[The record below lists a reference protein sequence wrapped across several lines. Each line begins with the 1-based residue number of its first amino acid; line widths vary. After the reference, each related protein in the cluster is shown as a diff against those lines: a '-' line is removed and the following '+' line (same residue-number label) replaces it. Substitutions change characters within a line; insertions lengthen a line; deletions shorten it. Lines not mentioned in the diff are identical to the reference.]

1 MLEFH
6 FRISMTKN
14 SIKFFP
20 VNDDFPFCLEETEN
34 GTLKTG
40 IQKSFERLVAEQE
53 TIRRWPMNEK
63 RINKLVNDLNGYM
76 FNTGAM
82 WTIVNHDLREG
93 QFFLRKTRIC
103 MPNLHSIIYH
113 QNQSME
119 RPRAFVNRSLLNA
132 PNQYNDTKSA
142 WSTTNKKSHL
152 FRPWE

>member
-14 SIKFFP
+14 SIKFYP
-20 VNDDFPFCLEETEN
+20 INDDFPFRLEETKN

-82 WTIVNHDLREG
+82 WSIVNHDLCEG
-93 QFFLRKTRIC
+93 QFFLRKTRI
-103 MPNLHSIIYH
+103 
-113 QNQSME
+113 
-119 RPRAFVNRSLLNA
+119 PRAFVNRSLVNA
-132 PNQYNDTKSA
+132 PTQSNDTKNA
-142 WSTTNKKSHL
+142 WSSTNKKSHL